1 MSRRKAK
8 SQDVANRAGVSRTTV
23 SLVLNHHAANIPEQT
38 RKKVLQAA
46 KELEFIPSAAA
57 RTLRKGKGSIV
68 LCLTVNAEPSSRAD
82 EAWSSLSEKLHDR
95 GLVCIFSRTAGST
108 TPLRQLLWEITP
120 SVVVPFFDLSVDD
133 KAMLQQMGIPV
144 VEFFRPQNK
153 EEIKG
158 QPIQLFA
165 DFQVQLGT
173 VQANYLLNKGCD
185 KIAYVGTATPSSSAM
200 MNDRIKGVRRALE
213 AAGLELVSNGSISLH
228 DNGQSAKL
236 MVERL
241 REAECDGVCAF
252 NDEHAAPIMAQA
264 QKQGIRVPQDMRI
277 IGVDNEPISAYLQPA
292 LTSIDYDSIIPAYL
306 DSIVAACNSSAKPAP
321 VERNDATLWVVE
333 RESA

>member
-1 MSRRKAK
+1 
-8 SQDVANRAGVSRTTV
+8 
-23 SLVLNHHAANIPEQT
+23 
-38 RKKVLQAA
+38 
-46 KELEFIPSAAA
+46 
-57 RTLRKGKGSIV
+57 
-68 LCLTVNAEPSSRAD
+68 
-82 EAWSSLSEKLHDR
+82 
-95 GLVCIFSRTAGST
+95 
-108 TPLRQLLWEITP
+108 
-120 SVVVPFFDLSVDD
+120 
-133 KAMLQQMGIPV
+133 
-144 VEFFRPQNK
+144 
-153 EEIKG
+153 
-158 QPIQLFA
+158 
-165 DFQVQLGT
+165 
-173 VQANYLLNKGCD
+173 
-185 KIAYVGTATPSSSAM
+185 
-200 MNDRIKGVRRALE
+200 
-213 AAGLELVSNGSISLH
+213 
-228 DNGQSAKL
+228 